1 MLMGLEPTR
10 TRFECKKG
18 LDLTFRQPDHN
29 MCGGILIKTMED
41 LSSET
46 TVQGSCICATELLRT
61 QSCEEIKEFVSK
73 HSELDKTKVL
83 DSDHILH
90 QNPCELPKREV
101 TQSHRMCLQPLM
113 GLTLKKTDCQ
123 SHEHVFKPNHYH
135 TLQNK
140 MKKGEPQIIIHQ
152 MA

>member
-1 MLMGLEPTR
+1 
-10 TRFECKKG
+10 
-18 LDLTFRQPDHN
+18 

-73 HSELDKTKVL
+73 HSELDKMKVL

-90 QNPCELPKREV
+90 PKPCELPKREV
-101 TQSHRMCLQPLM
+101 T
-113 GLTLKKTDCQ
+113 
-123 SHEHVFKPNHYH
+123 
-135 TLQNK
+135 
-140 MKKGEPQIIIHQ
+140 
-152 MA
+152 